1 MKKAGLFLTVTLLIA
16 GFSSFQQVTAQN
28 KTIEDQEKE
37 LKIQQA
43 IDQQKKA
50 MVEKQAQEDIIV
62 NLKKSQDELDRTLN
76 DINIQ
81 YEINTPD
88 SGDIRSTGRKIRR
101 SFHFDD
107 PYMSPR
113 NFETFPDVNFYGD
126 NESSTWEFS
135 RSVKDKTFSNDYTFD
150 VEKSTTSVVMSVMGD
165 CKAGDIKIR
174 IVMPG
179 GKTYSDIVLD
189 ASGNLNWR
197 KSFTIS
203 DSENQDKTGQW
214 KFLITSS
221 KATGFFKISL
231 HTY

>member
-1 MKKAGLFLTVTLLIA
+1 MKKTGLLLTVTLLLA
-16 GFSSFQQVTAQN
+16 GASSFQQASAQY
-28 KTIEDQEKE
+28 KTTDDQEKE
-37 LKIQQA
+37 QKIQQA

-76 DINIQ
+76 DINIE

-88 SGDIRSTGRKIRR
+88 SGDTRSTGRNIRR
-101 SFHFDD
+101 TFHFDE
-107 PYMSPR
+107 PYMISR
-113 NFETFPDVNFYGD
+113 GVRIPDGNFYGD

-231 HTY
+231 QTY